1 MEQIARM
8 LARNHGVAVVPD
20 VDALPAVDLQD
31 EIVLLVEVE
40 RRDRVRRGD
49 EDPASAV
56 AHSRVDGLHTR
67 THAFEDFADQSAVNR
82 IDLHV
87 EQRRTRLRS
96 EEHTSEL
103 PSLMRT
109 SYAVF
114 CLTNK

>member
-1 MEQIARM
+1 M

-31 EIVLLVEVE
+31 EVVLLVEVE

-56 AHSRVDGLHTR
+56 AHSQVDGFHTR
-67 THAFEDFADQSAVNR
+67 AHAFEDFADQSAVNR
-82 IDLHV
+82 IDPHSSK
-87 EQRRTRLRS
+87 EN
-96 EEHTSEL
+96 TSEL
-103 PSLMRT
+103 QSLMRI

-114 CLTNK
+114 C